1 MAYHRAPAVEKMT
14 TEQHIAAIKSAAR
27 RIYVHLGEGHSEPVY
42 ERAMAVEFRHL
53 KIPYDIEHHVEVFY
67 RKQSVGMHR
76 LDFIV
81 DGAIAVEL
89 KAVTSGITKGHVAQT
104 TAYMRATDFASAII
118 VNFPSPWKDSP
129 DFKVI
134 SREELSGA
142 KPS

>member
-1 MAYHRAPAVEKMT
+1 MT
-14 TEQHIAAIKSAAR
+14 TEQHVEAIKNAAR
-27 RIYVHLGEGHSEPVY
+27 RIYSHLGEGHAEQVY

-53 KIPYDIEHHVEVFY
+53 EIPYAIEHHVEVFY

-81 DGAIAVEL
+81 DEEIAVEL

-104 TAYMRATDFASAII
+104 TAYMRATQFVKAVI
-118 VNFPSPWKDSP
+118 VNFPSPWKESP

-134 SREELSGA
+134 SRDEITDRDGN
-142 KPS
+142 PS

>member
-1 MAYHRAPAVEKMT
+1 MLLSMEPENMAPEQYVE
-14 TEQHIAAIKSAAR
+14 AIKKSAT
-27 RIYVHLGEGHSEPVY
+27 RIYAHLGEGHGEPVY
-42 ERAMAVEFRHL
+42 ERAMAVEFRHQE
-53 KIPYDIEHHVEVFY
+53 IPYAIEHHVEIFY

-89 KAVTSGITKGHVAQT
+89 KAVASGISKGHIAQT
-104 TAYMRATDFASAII
+104 TAYVRTTQFVKAVI

-134 SREELSGA
+134 SRDEISA
-142 KPS
+142 SNP